1 MKYSLRK
8 MFSNERGNFGH
19 KGRPGKVG
27 GSQPSSSGKHQKESR
42 EKRKEVRGALG
53 EAKAFDKMLG
63 STGLGGKSPF
73 GSSTSVRRG
82 DDAKGSGKY
91 DIGAK
96 VTPIKS
102 IEGLKEGSP
111 YQVYDKGV
119 ATTASGKTYK
129 YYKLE
134 TLTQGRT
141 DTVSIGSPSLDPDTV
156 LRKS

>member
-1 MKYSLRK
+1 M
-8 MFSNERGNFGH
+8 
-19 KGRPGKVG
+19 VG
-27 GSQPSSSGKHQKESR
+27 GSSKSGSHWDKSSKAR
-42 EKRKEVRGALG
+42 EETKGAIG
-53 EAKAFDKMLG
+53 EAEDFDKILG
-63 STGLGGKSPF
+63 STGFGGKNPF
-73 GSSTSVRRG
+73 GSSTSVRNG

-96 VTPIKS
+96 VTPTKS

-119 ATTASGKTYK
+119 VITASGKTYK

-141 DTVSIGSPSLDPDTV
+141 DTVSVGSPSLDPDTV
-156 LRKS
+156 LMKS